1 MPEPWFFVFFGVSSL
16 ASPNWTKGFD
26 VVVVYDQVCN
36 TVVCL
41 TVIWSHRGSYALTHT
56 LYCLQWK
63 NERKNRIG
71 TTIPVVLFVLEYSI
85 CCLDSR
91 KALQIEVL
99 YLYKCVRKAYNR
111 AYSATGGPDRIRCCL
126 SGSEKLAGF
135 CISIVM
141 IHSENV
147 AFFKRQP
154 SLYLDS
160 LCRLSWFWLLSF
172 CQGQI

>member
-1 MPEPWFFVFFGVSSL
+1 MC
-16 ASPNWTKGFD
+16 K
-26 VVVVYDQVCN
+26 VVYDQVCN
-36 TVVCL
+36 TVCL
-41 TVIWSHRGSYALTHT
+41 TVIWSYRGSYALKHT
-56 LYCLQWK
+56 FYCLQWK

-71 TTIPVVLFVLEYSI
+71 TIISVVLLFWNILCVVWTHGKHCKL
-85 CCLDSR
+85 
-91 KALQIEVL
+91 KF
-99 YLYKCVRKAYNR
+99 YLYIKCVRKAYNR

-147 AFFKRQP
+147 AFLKRQP

-160 LCRLSWFWLLSF
+160 LCRLSWFVF
-172 CQGQI
+172 GRCFDIKQGQI